1 MNWAASMQLH
11 VWLGAAHDETRQGVE
26 RHLGKTMQRQFVHL
40 VEREVHHSREPAF
53 DHQAAAGEPAHH
65 VADGAELT
73 QRDERTEVAVAVV
86 PQRPLACARGGT
98 KPPWPSLAS

>member
-40 VEREVHHSREPAF
+40 VEREVHYSREPAF

-65 VADGAELT
+65 VADPGTKINVSKKSGAEPP
-73 QRDERTEVAVAVV
+73 R
-86 PQRPLACARGGT
+86 RPTRRACPEDNA
-98 KPPWPSLAS
+98 P